1 MITHPLARRAFLQ
14 AAGAALLSRGRA
26 WGADSHVPVEDWSA
40 TPVGS
45 KGVPTG
51 WQKYETP
58 GGHPAYD
65 LTVVENAGAGRYT

>member
-1 MITHPLARRAFLQ
+1 M
-14 AAGAALLSRGRA
+14 
-26 WGADSHVPVEDWSA
+26 PVEDWSA
-40 TPVGS
+40 APVGW

-65 LTVVENAGAGRYT
+65 LTVVENAGRRSLHMKSAGEHSTIAKEVRADLAATPILA